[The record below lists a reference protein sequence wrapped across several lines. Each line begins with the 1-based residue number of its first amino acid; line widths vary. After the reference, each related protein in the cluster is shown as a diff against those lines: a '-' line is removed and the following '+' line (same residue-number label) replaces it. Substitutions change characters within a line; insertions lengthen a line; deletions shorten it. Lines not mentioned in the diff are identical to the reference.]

1 MSVESA
7 RPHTARAEAVRQLIR
22 VERDRAHIA
31 WLDADFDDPR
41 DARLV
46 SDLVAGVTR
55 LRRWLDFLITHFY
68 HGDINALDTSIR
80 QVLRIGLYE
89 LLERGTPPHAA
100 VSEAVDT
107 AKTVRGKGAAA
118 LVNAVLRAAV
128 RTIEANELPIPDTGK
143 PVRDLAIRHSHPTWL
158 VRRWLDRFGE
168 EETVAL
174 LKSNNARPSYG
185 LRINVLRTTLGDFGK
200 RLDDLGV
207 AWRPSEYLDDFA
219 VVEQL
224 QPIIRA
230 GLLAEGLCAVQDEA
244 AGLVVRIL
252 APQPGE
258 TILDGAAA
266 PGGKALYA
274 AQLMGNE
281 GRIVAV
287 DLHEARTRLIRKA
300 AEEHSFSIIE
310 PQTADLRAAT
320 FDTQFDRVLL
330 DAPCSGL
337 GVLAKRADLRWR
349 ANPEKIEE
357 LVALQDELLDAAA
370 RHVRPGGLLVY
381 STCTIAPEENGER
394 VRAFLERHSTFSIE
408 PVSDAAPM
416 SMRTE
421 EGFFATFPH
430 IHRMDGAFAVRLR
443 KALGGDAGMEHP
455 NIPSVS

>member
-1 MSVESA
+1 MNVERE

-22 VERDRAHIA
+22 VERDGAHVA
-31 WLDADFDDPR
+31 RLDAGFDDPR
-41 DARLV
+41 DARHV

-55 LRRWLDFLITHFY
+55 LRRWLDFLIARFY
-68 HGDINALDTSIR
+68 HGDINALDDTIR

-107 AKTVRGKGAAA
+107 AKAVRGKGAST
-118 LVNAVLRAAV
+118 LVNAVLRATV
-128 RTIEANELPIPDTGK
+128 RAIEANKLPVPDTGK

-174 LKSNNARPSYG
+174 LKSDNARPSYS
-185 LRINVLRTTLGDFGK
+185 LRINMLRTTQDEFGK
-200 RLDDLGV
+200 RLDNLDV
-207 AWRPSEYLDDFA
+207 TWRLSEYLDDFV

-224 QPIIRA
+224 QPIIRG

-244 AGLVVRIL
+244 AGLVVCIL

-274 AQLMGNE
+274 AQLMENE

-287 DLHEARTRLIRKA
+287 DLHEARTQLIRKSA
-300 AEEHSFSIIE
+300 NAHGFTIIE
-310 PQTADLRAAT
+310 PQTVDLRAAT

-330 DAPCSGL
+330 DVPCSGL
-337 GVLAKRADLRWR
+337 GVLAKRADLRWQ
-349 ANPEKIEE
+349 ATPEKIEE
-357 LVALQDELLDAAA
+357 LVELQDELLDAAA
-370 RHVRPGGLLVY
+370 HHVRPGGLLVY
-381 STCTIAPEENGER
+381 STCTIAPEENAER
-394 VRAFLERHSTFSIE
+394 VQAFLERHPSFSVE
-408 PVSDAAPM
+408 PAGESIPENM
-416 SMRTE
+416 QTE
-421 EGFFATFPH
+421 EGFFATLPH
-430 IHRMDGAFAVRLR
+430 IDGMDGAFAARLR
-443 KALGGDAGMEHP
+443 RALK
-455 NIPSVS
+455 